1 MIFCNAPRLGRWLAA
16 GLGAAALALHAQPL
30 APPLPIRP
38 LPVPVPGASPEA
50 PPAEADE
57 LIQLGKFKVSGNILD
72 ETIDPTGMDAPEA
85 ERAESPF
92 SNDLIMVET
101 ADDDP
106 LHDIG
111 TELSAIA
118 AAPPAD
124 TAAGVNRVNL
134 KGFPT
139 PRQRNG
145 FTQVGMPEI
154 LNPGGSESIQGP
166 LTPVVGRAA
175 PGGIQNFISARP
187 RGRKSSRLSLV
198 ATSKDYLGADF
209 ELSGQLV
216 PKKAWHRFSFAANQR
231 LGPQPFTYNR
241 NRAANGAV
249 VWKLNRAWSSMVQ
262 FDYDERAANA
272 PPNLADY
279 RATASAKI
287 LGPYRPL
294 ADFNIYGPNAGYRKR
309 TASAV
314 LQLEGQIGRR
324 VSVRASLQGFTRSFD
339 EDRWTTGPFLL
350 DTKKFSGIREPQHV
364 DQPFSAVTGQID
376 VTTRFFVLKAD
387 HKITVSLDTTST
399 DYERVQ
405 SALTIAD
412 RNALPADV
420 RFFDPAAPN
429 YFRPAYEPGR
439 FSRFITNRAEQNR
452 YTGIFVSERAAFMKG
467 RLVVTAG
474 VRRDFV
480 TIDVS
485 DRKPGAVQPK
495 VSDETGEVT
504 GHFGANFV
512 AVPGKILVFANTSTA
527 FEPSSRVDART
538 GRVQGNET
546 TLGYEAGGK
555 GLFFERRLALIAMGF
570 VYFNQNISRRN
581 PLYDDPV
588 LDANQTQPQLVAA
601 GEERFTGGSLEG
613 RYKVSEAFSLGAR
626 ATYNRAITTASPDLP
641 EEIGRELSRF
651 PWLTGGLTAR
661 YTFGRDGRWPGLSI
675 GAGLTYV
682 SDTVSSYENKT
693 HVYLA
698 YPSYTLVSLS
708 ASYRWKV
715 GNFNH
720 SLSATVR
727 NALDYDLLASVA
739 RVGGERDYG
748 ISYGLSW

>member
-1 MIFCNAPRLGRWLAA
+1 MFFCDTPRLGRWFAA
-16 GLGAAALALHAQPL
+16 GVCAAALALRAQPL

-38 LPVPVPGASPEA
+38 LPLTGVVPER
-50 PPAEADE
+50 PPPLADE
-57 LIQLGKFKVSGNILD
+57 PIQLGKFKVSSEVFD

-92 SNDLIMVET
+92 SNDLIMAET
-101 ADDDP
+101 GDDDA

-111 TELSAIA
+111 TELAAIA

-272 PPNLADY
+272 APNVPDF
-279 RATASAKI
+279 RATASGKI

-294 ADFNIYGPNAGYRKR
+294 AYFNTYGPNAGFRKR

-324 VSVRASLQGFTRSFD
+324 VSVRASLQGLTRSID
-339 EDRWTTGPFLL
+339 EDRWTTGQFLL
-350 DTKKFSGIREPQHV
+350 DTRKFGGIREPQHV
-364 DQPFSAVTGQID
+364 EQPFSAVTGQID
-376 VTTRFFVLKAD
+376 VTTRFFALKAD
-387 HKITVSLDTTST
+387 HKITVSLDTTQT

-405 SALTIAD
+405 RALTTAD
-412 RNALPADV
+412 RNTLPADV
-420 RFFDPAAPN
+420 RAFDPAAPN
-429 YFRPAYEPGR
+429 FFRPDYESGR
-439 FSRFITNRAEQNR
+439 FSRFITNRAEANR
-452 YTGIFVSERAAFMKG
+452 YTGIFVSERAALMKG
-467 RLVVTAG
+467 RLVMTAG
-474 VRRDFV
+474 LRRDFV
-480 TIDVS
+480 TIDVT
-485 DRKPGAVQPK
+485 DRRPGALQPRVNDK
-495 VSDETGEVT
+495 TSEMT
-504 GHFGANFV
+504 GHFGANYV
-512 AVPGKILVFANTSTA
+512 VVPGRILAFANTSTA

-555 GLFFERRLALIAMGF
+555 ALFLERRLAVIAMGF
-570 VYFNQNISRRN
+570 AYFNQNISRRN
-581 PLYDDPV
+581 PRYDDPIF
-588 LDANQTQPQLVAA
+588 DANQTQPQLVAA

-613 RYKVSEAFSLGAR
+613 KFKASDALSLGAR
-626 ATYNRAITTASPDLP
+626 VTYNRAITTASPDLP
-641 EEIGRELSRF
+641 EEIGRALNRF
-651 PWLTGGLTAR
+651 PRLTGGLTAR
-661 YTFGRDGRWPGLSI
+661 YTFGGKGVISGASF

-682 SDTVSSYENKT
+682 SDTVSSYENAT
-693 HVYLA
+693 NAYLD
-698 YPSYTLVSLS
+698 YPSYALVSLS
-708 ASYRWKV
+708 ASYRWKQ
-715 GNFNH
+715 GKFGH
-720 SLSATVR
+720 SVTVAAR
-727 NALDYDLLASVA
+727 NALDRDLLAAVA
-739 RVGGERDYG
+739 RVGAGREY
-748 ISYGLSW
+748 SVNYGLSW